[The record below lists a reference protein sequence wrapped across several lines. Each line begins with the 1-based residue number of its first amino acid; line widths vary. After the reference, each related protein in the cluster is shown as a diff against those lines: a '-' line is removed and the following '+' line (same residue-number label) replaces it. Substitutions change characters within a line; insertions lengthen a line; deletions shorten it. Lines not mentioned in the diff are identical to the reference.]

1 MNDYNYNMY
10 NHVKL
15 LFIIYN
21 HYILIYIYI
30 YNHGSCRQTPCIK
43 SVSGGAERSA
53 MQAQA
58 REMAA
63 IPGMFFMVLSWDDSL
78 GTRSTRK
85 DGDVV
90 TLRVSLKMADV
101 FCWNIPFL

>member
-30 YNHGSCRQTPCIK
+30 YIT
-43 SVSGGAERSA
+43 
-53 MQAQA
+53 
-58 REMAA
+58 MAA
-63 IPGMFFMVLSWDDSL
+63 AAK
-78 GTRSTRK
+78 R
-85 DGDVV
+85 
-90 TLRVSLKMADV
+90 RV
-101 FCWNIPFL
+101 

>member
-1 MNDYNYNMY
+1 
-10 NHVKL
+10 
-15 LFIIYN
+15 
-21 HYILIYIYI
+21 
-30 YNHGSCRQTPCIK
+30 
-43 SVSGGAERSA
+43 VSGGAERSA